1 LPAVP
6 SLLRLLALLLASLPA
21 FAQTTALG
29 HGCAL
34 DVIDGTLTAI
44 GDDYKATFR
53 AGELEFT
60 PLLGR
65 LAPRNLPLTLEV
77 THCSRGE
84 PVPVGPATLTHDGLV
99 ATFERPELDERL
111 EVRADGIKQS
121 FVFASLPP
129 GNGDL
134 VVRCRVRS
142 ELRPQAG
149 RSATGLRFLH
159 GSVGG
164 VEIGEVLG
172 LDADGNACG
181 GSLHCDGEHVDFVLP
196 ASFVQ
201 QARLPLVV
209 DPLLSSIVVTSSTL
223 ADSAPDVALLP
234 SPVNTY
240 LVVWQRAVSATDSD
254 VRGQR
259 VGGTGTLLG
268 GLMMLET
275 SDQNTFD
282 VTVAASPSAGRWLVA
297 WEQIGDIKARIVSS
311 TGAVLGSLDFANGPA
326 QQRSPTVAGGSFG
339 STDLAM
345 CVWHD
350 ATTNQILGKQVNM
363 ATLFGSFP
371 ATVIASGT
379 SLVTVSDP
387 TISRDNPLDRAL
399 VAWRSTSLLGQRS
412 LRGVVLRS
420 NGTPLSP
427 TVALAGGAGNEAFS
441 PTCAGDGVDFVLSW
455 LTSSPVLGDGA
466 ACAPLQYRFVPQA
479 LGPLTV
485 GTPRSIFGPAGV
497 VRSASTAMFQGS
509 AMVAFSSAGASAND
523 VSALSVDPFT
533 CADCEGSLPVDVA
546 GNDVGVAICSR
557 TAGPATNAPNDG
569 AVVYVPIVGG
579 QGDVALRLLRAD
591 DGVRSLL
598 EINCTSGLPFA
609 PCARAGN
616 QGFGVVLRG
625 AEANALTLVIHST
638 ALLNFNCQPCII
650 GPDPSV
656 GLIEFLGATS
666 ANGDLR
672 AALPLPGGP
681 AVVGTTVHSQF
692 VLFGGQC
699 FGNFR
704 GTLGISCTLQ

>member
-1 LPAVP
+1 MP
-6 SLLRLLALLLASLPA
+6 SLLRLLLLLLASLPA
-21 FAQTTALG
+21 FAQTIALG

-65 LAPRNLPLTLEV
+65 QAPRNLPLALEV

-84 PVPVGPATLTHDGLV
+84 PVAVGPAALSHDGLV
-99 ATFERPELDERL
+99 ATFGRPELDERL
-111 EVRADGIKQS
+111 EVRTDGIKQS

-142 ELRPQAG
+142 ELRPQAI
-149 RSATGLRFLH
+149 RSAGSLRFLH

-164 VEIGEVLG
+164 VEIGAVLG
-172 LDADGNACG
+172 LEADGKTCD

-209 DPLLSSIVVTSSTL
+209 DPLLSTIAVTSSTL
-223 ADSAPDVALLP
+223 ADSAPDVAPLP
-234 SPVNTY
+234 APVDAY
-240 LVVWQRAVSATDSD
+240 LVVWQRAVSATDRD
-254 VRGQR
+254 VRAQR
-259 VGGTGTLLG
+259 VSSNGTLLG
-268 GLMMLET
+268 SLIMLET
-275 SDQNTFD
+275 SSQDTAD
-282 VTVAASPSAGRWLVA
+282 VSVAASPISGRWLVA
-297 WEQIGDIKARIVSS
+297 WEQLGDIKGRILSS
-311 TGAVLGSLDFANGPA
+311 TGGPLSSLDFANGPN
-326 QQRSPTVAGGSFG
+326 QQRSPTLAGGGFASSG
-339 STDLAM
+339 IAM

-350 ATTNQILGKQVNM
+350 ATANQIQCKQVNLS
-363 ATLFGSFP
+363 TLSSSFP
-371 ATVIASGT
+371 NSVVASGT
-379 SLVTVSDP
+379 SAITVSDP
-387 TISRDNPLDRAL
+387 TISRDNRLDRAL
-399 VAWRSTSLLGQRS
+399 VVWRTTNLLGQRS
-412 LRGVVLRS
+412 LRGVVLTP

-427 TVALAGGAGNEAFS
+427 VVPIAGGGGIDASF
-441 PTCAGDGVDFVLSW
+441 PTCAGDGVDFVVSW
-455 LTSSPVLGDGA
+455 LSASPVLGNGA
-466 ACAPLQYRFVPQA
+466 ACAAVHHDFVFQG

-485 GTPRSIFGPAGV
+485 GTPRPFQGPGGS
-497 VRSASTAMFQGS
+497 VRSTATAMFQGS
-509 AMVAFSSAGASAND
+509 AMVALSSPGTTGND
-523 VSALSVDPFT
+523 VSTLSVDPLL
-533 CADCEGSLPVDVA
+533 CSDCEGSLPVDLA
-546 GNDVGVAICSR
+546 GNDVDVAICSR
-557 TAGPATNAPNDG
+557 ATGPAAITPNDG

-598 EINCTSGLPFA
+598 EINCTPGLPFA

-616 QGFGVVLRG
+616 QGFGVLLRG
-625 AEANALTLVIHST
+625 AEANELTLVIHST

-650 GPDPSV
+650 GPDPAV
-656 GLIEFLGATS
+656 GVIEFLGATS

-699 FGNFR
+699 LGNFR